1 MDNRSLDVGVLV
13 QRGLGLSSD
22 NTALWRKN
30 LCEGEN
36 NKSLSLFDAIMP
48 DLVVS
53 LTSYPHRFM
62 QPDFLSVLKSLR
74 NQKTNINYQIVLS
87 LFKDDIS
94 KIPLETREYIQ
105 NNGIQILAC
114 DEDIKSHKKYFYV
127 MQRYAFIPV
136 ITVDDDV
143 VYRNNLVEDMYG
155 TYLENKGYVVCGR
168 CCKMLRDGTGK
179 ILPTEKWNTWQN
191 THEIPSGCKDEDLF
205 GIGCGGILYPP
216 EFCKEIKP
224 YLRNVMSVVEP
235 DDFLLYML
243 SRKCGLKVMVA
254 NTENRYK
261 KSSLGLFGDYSND
274 CARDKF
280 ALWQRNKETKVDD
293 KNVGFLNKYGN
304 LDELVKKPH

>member
-1 MDNRSLDVGVLV
+1 
-13 QRGLGLSSD
+13 
-22 NTALWRKN
+22 
-30 LCEGEN
+30 
-36 NKSLSLFDAIMP
+36 
-48 DLVVS
+48 
-53 LTSYPHRFM
+53 
-62 QPDFLSVLKSLR
+62 
-74 NQKTNINYQIVLS
+74 
-87 LFKDDIS
+87 
-94 KIPLETREYIQ
+94 
-105 NNGIQILAC
+105 
-114 DEDIKSHKKYFYV
+114 
-127 MQRYAFIPV
+127 
-136 ITVDDDV
+136 
-143 VYRNNLVEDMYG
+143 
-155 TYLENKGYVVCGR
+155 
-168 CCKMLRDGTGK
+168 MLRDGTGK

-293 KNVGFLNKYGN
+293 KNVDFLNKYGS
-304 LDELVKKPH
+304 LDELVKKFIK